1 MGAFIMG
8 RESWE
13 VWHDDWY
20 DRDECVGDYADEYH
34 QDDIEAWKEERD
46 REVEVP
52 HDTPTDS

>member
-1 MGAFIMG
+1 MG

-13 VWHDDWY
+13 QWHDDWH
-20 DRDECVGDYADEYH
+20 DRDECVGDYAEEYH

-52 HDTPTDS
+52 HDTPANS